1 MNTTLLEYKNVTAGI
16 NTKTI
21 LKNFSFK
28 INTAG
33 ELHVIMGENGCGKST
48 MSKLL
53 VGHPTYEV
61 KNGQLLYETENKKI
75 INLVE
80 LEPPERSLLGLFLG
94 FQSPVEITGI
104 SNLDFLYEIYNQH
117 ATAQNRPIYENK
129 FDFERYLI
137 PFLQEVNL
145 DQSFLYRNI
154 NEGFSGGEK
163 KRNELLQLLLLN
175 PKVVILDEID
185 SGLDI
190 NSMNIAA
197 NIIRKLVKNN
207 TSIILISHYT
217 NFIKQFKELENKLT
231 IHIMKNGRIERSGN
245 LDLLHQIEKEGFK

>member
-1 MNTTLLEYKNVTAGI
+1 MNTTLLEYKNITAGI
-16 NTKTI
+16 STKTI

-28 INTAG
+28 INTPG

-61 KNGQLLYETENKKI
+61 KNGELLYELENKQV

-117 ATAQNRPIYENK
+117 ATAQNRTIYENK
-129 FDFERYLI
+129 FEFE
-137 PFLQEVNL
+137 
-145 DQSFLYRNI
+145 S
-154 NEGFSGGEK
+154 
-163 KRNELLQLLLLN
+163 
-175 PKVVILDEID
+175 
-185 SGLDI
+185 
-190 NSMNIAA
+190 
-197 NIIRKLVKNN
+197 
-207 TSIILISHYT
+207 
-217 NFIKQFKELENKLT
+217 
-231 IHIMKNGRIERSGN
+231 
-245 LDLLHQIEKEGFK
+245 